1 MEYIAQHRNS
11 EASNP
16 EIQIA
21 SGDTQPTIIIDESES
36 TGASGNEIRL
46 KIDEFYLQEK
56 NPSFTSS
63 NNDNNSVSLAWR
75 NLSYTVMN
83 SKTKQKTNIVQD
95 VSGVVKPGEVMAI
108 MGPSGSGKSTLLDL
122 LAGRKEPKLTSG
134 EIYLN
139 GRPGQVKY
147 VSTYVMQ
154 EDALMGVLTVRE
166 NIQFAADLCFPSSY
180 SAKERKAR
188 VRAIITEFGLDRVAD
203 SKIGTVF
210 VRGVSGG
217 EKRRASIATQVL
229 TLPKIIFLD
238 EPTSGL
244 DSAASY
250 NVMKAIVQMARNY
263 KLTVIAS
270 IHQPS
275 TETYSLFDKLCIL
288 GRGRTLYMGKREKAI
303 AYFQELGHV
312 VPPYS
317 NPADHF
323 LYLIN
328 SDFMTDKTRAEEYIT
343 NFIVSF
349 EKSDANKL
357 LQEEIKSLIERHK
370 EDTDT
375 RIISSS
381 TTTRYQLSFF
391 KQTSILLKRSFIN
404 SMRNILVFWVR
415 VILYVALGLLIGTT
429 YWRIGYDQINIME
442 RFSGEYFSV
451 AFLSFMSIAGIP
463 GFLEERLVFQRERG
477 NGFYSVGPFVLANTI
492 ISFPFIFIISLS
504 FTAVIYPTV
513 GLHNGGKHVILFV
526 VYLFLC
532 LNVAEG
538 MVVFIAS
545 LVPIFIASLALT
557 AFANGFWMVFG
568 GYLVRPHSIAKGWKW
583 AHYID
588 YQKYAFEAILSNDL
602 KGLDFNCERLTDPSP
617 DRMYN
622 CYYGDKSGRSATFPG
637 EAVLEELGYTN
648 IRPALWAV
656 ILIAMTFVFRLA
668 FFAVLRFKKN
678 HN

>member
-1 MEYIAQHRNS
+1 MEHVAQHRSS
-11 EASNP
+11 EP
-16 EIQIA
+16 QTIVR
-21 SGDTQPTIIIDESES
+21 DTTTTITINESENKN
-36 TGASGNEIRL
+36 GNQINL
-46 KIDEFYLQEK
+46 KIDELYIQEK
-56 NPSFTSS
+56 NSSFTSS
-63 NNDNNSVSLAWR
+63 NGASNDSVSLAWR
-75 NLSYTVMN
+75 NLSYAVTN
-83 SKTKQKTNIVQD
+83 PKTKQKTNLVHEA
-95 VSGVVKPGEVMAI
+95 SGVVKPGEVMAI
-108 MGPSGSGKSTLLDL
+108 MGPSGAGKSTLLDV
-122 LAGRKEPKLTSG
+122 LAGRKNPKLTTG

-139 GRPGQVKY
+139 GKPGQVKY

-180 SAKERKAR
+180 SKAERKAR
-188 VRAIITEFGLDRVAD
+188 VQAIITELGLDRVAD

-244 DSAASY
+244 DAAASY

-263 KLTVIAS
+263 KLTVVAS

-303 AYFQELGHV
+303 DYFKTLGHV
-312 VPPYS
+312 VPAYS

-328 SDFMTDKTRAEEYIT
+328 SDFMTDRTQAEEHIT
-343 NFIVSF
+343 QFSDSF
-349 EKSDANKL
+349 ENSDVNKL
-357 LQEEIKSLIERHK
+357 LQEEINTLIEQHK
-370 EDTDT
+370 ETGT

-381 TTTRYQLSFF
+381 TTHRYQHSFLQ
-391 KQTSILLKRSFIN
+391 QTMILVRRSFLN
-404 SMRNILVFWVR
+404 AMRNLLVFWVR
-415 VILYVALGLLIGTT
+415 IILYVALGLLIGTT
-429 YWRIGYDQINIME
+429 YWQIGYNQANITE
-442 RFSGEYFSV
+442 RLSSEYFSV

-492 ISFPFIFIISLS
+492 ISIPFLFIISGS
-504 FTAVIYPTV
+504 FTAVTYSAV
-513 GLHNGGKHVILFV
+513 GLHNDGKNAILFI
-526 VYLFLC
+526 VYMFLC
-532 LNVAEG
+532 LNVAEA
-538 MVVFIAS
+538 MVCFIAS
-545 LVPIFIASLALT
+545 IIPIFIASLAIT
-557 AFANGFWMVFG
+557 AFANGFWMVFA
-568 GYLVRPHSIAKGWKW
+568 GYLVRPPNISKGWKW

-588 YQKYAFEAILSNDL
+588 YQKYSFETILYNDL
-602 KGLDFNCERLTDPSP
+602 KGLNFNCERLNDTSS

-622 CYYGDKSGRSATFPG
+622 CFYGDKSGRSATFTG
-637 EAVLEELGYTN
+637 EDVLNELGYTN
-648 IRPALWAV
+648 IRPALWTV
-656 ILIAMTFVFRLA
+656 ILIAMAIIYRLA
-668 FFAVLRFKKN
+668 FFAVLRLRKN
-678 HN
+678 HS